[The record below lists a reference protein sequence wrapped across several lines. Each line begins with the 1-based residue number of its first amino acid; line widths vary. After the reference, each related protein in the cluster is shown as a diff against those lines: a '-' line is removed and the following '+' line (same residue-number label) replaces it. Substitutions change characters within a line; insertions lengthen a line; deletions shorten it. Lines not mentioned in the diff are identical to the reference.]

1 VTRRDYRHYLA
12 DLLTYAEEAV
22 ALVAGRSDEAIRTDR
37 IRRLALERCIEIIGE
52 AAAKV
57 PAEVQRRHPDLP
69 WATMRGIRNRL
80 AHGYFAVDMSILVAT
95 AREDL
100 PPLIPRLRHLVAAE
114 ADQPDEPGQRS
125 DP

>member
-1 VTRRDYRHYLA
+1 MRRERLFLQDIVLAADAIAEFTRGQDLDSFEA
-12 DLLTYAEEAV
+12 DRMLRSAVVHQLT
-22 ALVAGRSDEAIRTDR
+22 
-37 IRRLALERCIEIIGE
+37 IIGE

-80 AHGYFAVDMSILVAT
+80 VHGYFAVDMSILVAT
-95 AREDL
+95 ARLDL

-114 ADQPDEPGQRS
+114 AGQPDEPGRRS
-125 DP
+125 GP